1 MKILLDGKCTV
12 YFFDNIQEETKQK
25 ENEDPQTIYIYDMYE
40 INPYYRENLQ
50 EDLQENLKVWL
61 EFAKQQEYDKLAQKI
76 REKRDELLAETDK
89 EMCLDRLELNMPEDI
104 TMTNIVSGIKD
115 FFTSLKEIFTS
126 DMAKYRQSLRDIPQ
140 QPGFPYE
147 VTFPEKPKI
156 NEKEEI

>member
-1 MKILLDGKCTV
+1 MLDGKCTV
-12 YFFDNIQEETKQK
+12 YFFDNIQEETRQR
-25 ENEDPQTIYIYDMYE
+25 ENEESQTIYKYDMYE

-61 EFAKQQEYDKLAQKI
+61 EFAKQQEYDKLAEKI

-89 EMCLDRLELNMPEDI
+89 EMCLDRLKLNMPEDI

-115 FFTSLKEIFTS
+115 FFTSLKEIFSS

-140 QPGFPYE
+140 QE
-147 VTFPEKPKI
+147 RI
-156 NEKEEI
+156 SI

>member
-1 MKILLDGKCTV
+1 
-12 YFFDNIQEETKQK
+12 
-25 ENEDPQTIYIYDMYE
+25 
-40 INPYYRENLQ
+40 
-50 EDLQENLKVWL
+50 
-61 EFAKQQEYDKLAQKI
+61 
-76 REKRDELLAETDK
+76 
-89 EMCLDRLELNMPEDI
+89 MCLDRLELKMPEDI

-147 VTFPEKPKI
+147 VTFPEKPKT

>member
-1 MKILLDGKCTV
+1 MLDGKCTV

-89 EMCLDRLELNMPEDI
+89 EMCLDRLELKMPEDI

-147 VTFPEKPKI
+147 VTFPEKPKT